1 MVASVPYVK
10 AAEPHLLETYTP
22 EVTKAYI
29 SSRIESVTLIVRD
42 GLDDPLDDFTNVQ
55 QQLEQLSVIGRC
67 HYQKTCS
74 LIAQLFDQSAT
85 NYQEIIASAS
95 ASIYDLKIQEGMS
108 NTFYYKFN
116 LIYILV
122 IFMHYLLGCGFKYLK
137 KKNCL
142 KRMSHPHVFSLSY
155 AHTT

>member
-29 SSRIESVTLIVRD
+29 SSRIDSVTLIVRD

-85 NYQEIIASAS
+85 AYQEIIASPS
-95 ASIYDLKIQEGMS
+95 ASIYDLKIQEGK
-108 NTFYYKFN
+108 NYKSIN
-116 LIYILV
+116 Y
-122 IFMHYLLGCGFKYLK
+122 
-137 KKNCL
+137 
-142 KRMSHPHVFSLSY
+142 
-155 AHTT
+155 

>member
-85 NYQEIIASAS
+85 SYQEIIASAS
-95 ASIYDLKIQEGMS
+95 ASIYDLKIQEGMLNS
-108 NTFYYKFN
+108 LFLQVKFN
-116 LIYILV
+116 LYFSDNSL
-122 IFMHYLLGCGFKYLK
+122 YLTLLY
-137 KKNCL
+137 
-142 KRMSHPHVFSLSY
+142 PLSMQNDEIP
-155 AHTT
+155 

>member
-108 NTFYYKFN
+108 NKLFYKLNYLYFSHIYVLLIKPKTVQTMDAIKYKLYIAITKPG
-116 LIYILV
+116 LIKL
-122 IFMHYLLGCGFKYLK
+122 
-137 KKNCL
+137 
-142 KRMSHPHVFSLSY
+142 
-155 AHTT
+155 

>member
-85 NYQEIIASAS
+85 NYQEINASAS

-108 NTFYYKFN
+108 NKFP
-116 LIYILV
+116 LRI
-122 IFMHYLLGCGFKYLK
+122 IFL
-137 KKNCL
+137 
-142 KRMSHPHVFSLSY
+142 
-155 AHTT
+155 